1 MGATAASSSPG
12 TARPVASAG
21 LRWTTTQ
28 HSASRP
34 PPALRAPRKAV
45 ARASAWAL
53 GRAAP
58 CKAGRM
64 PVNGSRRGAP
74 LSVRTE

>member
-1 MGATAASSSPG
+1 MGATAATSSPG

-28 HSASRP
+28 HSDSHP
-34 PPALRAPRKAV
+34 PPGLRAPRKAV

-58 CKAGRM
+58 WRAGRV
-64 PVNGSRRGAP
+64 P
-74 LSVRTE
+74 